1 MLIKKFAATSALLI
15 AVLGVTAGTVNAAP
29 AESAEAPINF
39 TSQATDTQS
48 IISIDS
54 GSIVVEDDALKIKA
68 ANGTTVA
75 GTPLKFRLDEFEF
88 PLAADISG
96 RTATLT
102 PQLDMSK
109 ATYKPVALPF
119 EDKAPWKNEYDRE
132 QAAWSRM
139 TSTISMGATIG
150 TLVGG
155 LGGAAVGCVLGGAL
169 GGTIV
174 GGTIVGGTI
183 VGGTIVGG
191 TIVGGT
197 IVGGTI
203 VGGTI
208 VGGTIVGLGGP
219 FVGGIIAGCLA
230 GAAAMGALG
239 VIAGQIFVTAPVAIG
254 AAIQYFTTINQ
265 PFVAPPAAK

>member
-15 AVLGVTAGTVNAAP
+15 AALGVTAGTVNAAP

-54 GSIVVEDDALKIKA
+54 GSIVVEDEALKIKA

-174 GGTIVGGTI
+174 GGTIVG
-183 VGGTIVGG
+183 
-191 TIVGGT
+191 
-197 IVGGTI
+197 
-203 VGGTI
+203 
-208 VGGTIVGLGGP
+208 LFGP